1 MTRPVE
7 VAGGEAV
14 LYART
19 GCPPCF
25 ALKRLAGR
33 SARRHGV
40 RLRVIAVDSDPELVA
55 RFGDQ
60 VPVLLLPDGGRLQ
73 GGAGAREVDEAFHRA
88 NPRRPPSWVRGL
100 FALATRAVCA
110 RPGGDPTT

>member
-1 MTRPVE
+1 MSRPGAE
-7 VAGGEAV
+7 AGEAV
-14 LYART
+14 LYARE

-40 RLRVIAVDSDPELVA
+40 RLRVVEVDSDPELVR

-60 VPVLLLPDGGRLQ
+60 VPVLLLPGGGRVQ
-73 GGAGAREVDEAFHRA
+73 GRAAARDVEDAFRRMDARRRWAWMRRLLGRAAGAARAWSGAG
-88 NPRRPPSWVRGL
+88 PRP
-100 FALATRAVCA
+100 
-110 RPGGDPTT
+110 